1 MRLRIGLAALLSVV
15 LAAGSATADPVSDF
29 YKGKTVTLI
38 TGFPPGGGYD
48 TYMRVLER
56 HFSRFIPGSPTVIV
70 QNMAGAGSLTAANY
84 LYAKAPADG
93 TQIGIFASSAAMEP
107 MLGNKDA
114 KFDAAKLSWI
124 GSMSQDVAYCASWD
138 EGGHPPSFDE
148 MMTKKTVIGGGA
160 QAAITYQHP
169 MILKT
174 VLHANIDV
182 IPGYPGTREL
192 YLAMQKG
199 EIFGM
204 CGLFASSIKSQFKG
218 DLASGKMKLFIQMG
232 PKKSTE
238 FGTIPSVYDY
248 AKTDEDRAILDVHFK
263 QLVLGRPLAGPPGIP
278 ADRLKALRDG
288 LVAVMKDKEFLADCD
303 KAGLDI
309 DYASPAQVLALL
321 ADFAKFP
328 PQIFDKAQKAI
339 GR

>member
-1 MRLRIGLAALLSVV
+1 MRLRIALAALMCVAV
-15 LAAGSATADPVSDF
+15 AAGNALADPVSDF
-29 YKGKTVTLI
+29 YKGKTLTLI

-48 TYMRVLER
+48 TYMRVLAR
-56 HFSRFIPGSPTVIV
+56 HYGRFIPGSPTVIV

-93 TQIGIFASSAAMEP
+93 TQIGIFASSVAMEP
-107 MLGNKDA
+107 LLGNKDA
-114 KFDAAKLSWI
+114 LFQPNKFSWI
-124 GSMSQDVAYCASWD
+124 GSMSQDVAYCGSRD
-138 EGGHPPSFDE
+138 EGGHPPSFDD
-148 MMTKKTVIGGGA
+148 MMTKKVVIGGGA
-160 QAAITYQHP
+160 QTAITYQHP

-182 IPGYPGTREL
+182 IPGYRGTREL

-199 EIFGM
+199 EVAGM

-238 FGTIPSVYDY
+238 FGDIPSVYDY
-248 AKTDEDRAILDVHFK
+248 VKTDVDRQVLDVHFK
-263 QLVLGRPLAGPPGIP
+263 QLLLGRPLAGPPGIS

-288 LVAVMKDKEFLADCD
+288 LVATLKDKDFRADCD

-309 DYASPAQVLALL
+309 DYASPDQVLALL

-328 PQIFDKAQKAI
+328 PEIFEKARKAI

>member
-1 MRLRIGLAALLSVV
+1 MRVRTALAALLS
-15 LAAGSATADPVSDF
+15 LALWSGGAAAQSVADF

-48 TYMRVLER
+48 TYMRVLQR
-56 HFSRFIPGSPTVIV
+56 HFSRFIPGNPTVIV

-93 TQIGIFASSAAMEP
+93 TVIGIFASSAAMEP

-114 KFDAAKLSWI
+114 VFDATKFSWI
-124 GSMSQDVAYCASWD
+124 GSMSQDVAYCGSWD
-138 EGGHPPSFDE
+138 EGGHPPSFND
-148 MMTKKTVIGGGA
+148 MMTKKTIIGGGA
-160 QAAITYQHP
+160 QAAITFQHP

-199 EIFGM
+199 EISGM

-218 DLASGKMKLFIQMG
+218 DMASGKMRLFIQMG

-238 FGTIPSVYDY
+238 FGDIPSVYDY
-248 AKTDEDRAILDVHFK
+248 AKSDEDRAVLDIHFK
-263 QLVLGRPLAGPPGIP
+263 QLLLGRPLAGPPGIP

-288 LVAVMKDKEFLADCD
+288 LVAVLKDKDFLADSNQ
-303 KAGLDI
+303 AGLDV
-309 DYASPAQVLALL
+309 DYASPDQVLALL
-321 ADFAKFP
+321 ADFAKFRP
-328 PQIFDKAQKAI
+328 EIFEKAKKAI